1 MRFVTLFFAELHW
14 PVSFPGWL
22 ALSGSATLYVVATLL
37 LFKAVDLV
45 GSLQTAIIDNTS
57 PVWAMI
63 LGILVLGQWLTVQ
76 QVIGASV
83 TVAAVMLLQWIARP
97 KTQSTS

>member
-1 MRFVTLFFAELHW
+1 
-14 PVSFPGWL
+14 
-22 ALSGSATLYVVATLL
+22 
-37 LFKAVDLV
+37 
-45 GSLQTAIIDNTS
+45 
-57 PVWAMI
+57 MI
-63 LGILVLGQWLTVQ
+63 LGVLVLGQWLTVQ

>member
-1 MRFVTLFFAELHW
+1 M
-14 PVSFPGWL
+14 
-22 ALSGSATLYVVATLL
+22 SGSATLYVVAAL

-45 GSLQTAIIDNTS
+45 GSLNGYYRNTS

-76 QVIGASV
+76 QEIGASV
-83 TVAAVMLLQWIARP
+83 TDAAEMLLQWIARP
-97 KTQSTS
+97 KPQNNSR